1 MDVKEINGIRAKFSS
16 ELAKLEERKSAMEK
30 KKSELIGKL
39 GIESLEGFDIDAE
52 IDFKDI
58 TKKLQNDLK
67 KLAPHGPCNPKPLL
81 CTRNVY
87 DYGGLRR
94 RRVCT

>member
-1 MDVKEINGIRAKFSS
+1 MDIKEINGIRAKFSS

-52 IDFKDI
+52 I
-58 TKKLQNDLK
+58 KKCEKELSAKTEELQ
-67 KLAPHGPCNPKPLL
+67 
-81 CTRNVY
+81 
-87 DYGGLRR
+87 GLIGKYNESK
-94 RRVCT
+94 